1 MDVNK
6 KKKRKTI
13 NTKKDRRKTLNIIE
27 QQLNKDYYHNE
38 WYVEGINVSEKFR
51 EYQLDALKM
60 AKEKNLTWN
69 SIYEILVQLQP
80 VESGFSKKISDIFNE
95 VSRGVPTILGT
106 KISEDLHSIKYL
118 HPFINSIF
126 FTSEPKLYEV
136 RLNQANAGSKTR
148 PDFSCIINNIPL
160 LNTEIKP
167 IGVTPLR
174 KKKDFIKG
182 QLRAKKS
189 VNQLLD
195 AKGGPARALS
205 VINMG
210 ERLDSYVIDLRYDGL
225 YRSWEF
231 AKTKLVVEKS
241 SMPSIE
247 SSIIH
252 FLALEEQVKILAQ
265 DFIKR
270 PEDFTPPA
278 QISNG
283 YIRNDPESPQLK
295 RLLNKYKSPSS
306 VNGSD
311 KERRRRSTSDIERR
325 RRRQQKILGEADNSP
340 FSRSSRRYT
349 GNFEAYSGSGGDLH
363 GSISRQLNTLSGNE
377 ELLLSQRNNNNEFY
391 RNMLENRQH
400 QGRNSNTTSF
410 SSPIGEYEY
419 SPRFPFEL
427 LRLQGGL
434 TRFYYLNYEKPD
446 DILVINRIHS
456 VPLFWYFIT
465 AELILQS
472 TRLLLQKDQLFQGS
486 TLGSLAANLPAPF
499 PDIIKILI
507 RYRLI
512 WNSLWEDVCVL
523 VFVVGFFI
531 TLSPILT
538 YFD

>member
-1 MDVNK
+1 MVKNFMFNK
-6 KKKRKTI
+6 R
-13 NTKKDRRKTLNIIE
+13 
-27 QQLNKDYYHNE
+27 
-38 WYVEGINVSEKFR
+38 
-51 EYQLDALKM
+51 
-60 AKEKNLTWN
+60 
-69 SIYEILVQLQP
+69 VQLQP

>member
-1 MDVNK
+1 MSE
-6 KKKRKTI
+6 
-13 NTKKDRRKTLNIIE
+13 NTVTAD
-27 QQLNKDYYHNE
+27 
-38 WYVEGINVSEKFR
+38 
-51 EYQLDALKM
+51 
-60 AKEKNLTWN
+60 
-69 SIYEILVQLQP
+69 
-80 VESGFSKKISDIFNE
+80 
-95 VSRGVPTILGT
+95 GT
-106 KISEDLHSIKYL
+106 K
-118 HPFINSIF
+118 
-126 FTSEPKLYEV
+126 
-136 RLNQANAGSKTR
+136 
-148 PDFSCIINNIPL
+148 
-160 LNTEIKP
+160 
-167 IGVTPLR
+167 
-174 KKKDFIKG
+174 
-182 QLRAKKS
+182 
-189 VNQLLD
+189 
-195 AKGGPARALS
+195 
-205 VINMG
+205 
-210 ERLDSYVIDLRYDGL
+210 
-225 YRSWEF
+225 
-231 AKTKLVVEKS
+231 
-241 SMPSIE
+241 
-247 SSIIH
+247 
-252 FLALEEQVKILAQ
+252 
-265 DFIKR
+265 
-270 PEDFTPPA
+270 
-278 QISNG
+278 
-283 YIRNDPESPQLK
+283 
-295 RLLNKYKSPSS
+295 
-306 VNGSD
+306 
-311 KERRRRSTSDIERR
+311 RRRRSTSDIERR

-349 GNFEAYSGSGGDLH
+349 GNFEAYSGSGGNLH

-410 SSPIGEYEY
+410 ASPIGEYEY
-419 SPRFPFEL
+419 SPRFPLSTDDTDIFLNQQLEQMPLPFPPFLNPDMRIFSLFGDSGSSNL

-531 TLSPILT
+531 TISPILT